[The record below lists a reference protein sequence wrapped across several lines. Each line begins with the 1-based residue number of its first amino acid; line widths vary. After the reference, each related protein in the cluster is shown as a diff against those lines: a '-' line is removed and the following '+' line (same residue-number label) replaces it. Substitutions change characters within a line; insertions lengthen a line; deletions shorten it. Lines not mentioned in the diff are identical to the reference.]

1 MAKGRENTQPTK
13 DDQSLARRENAFPNT
28 GPLLSPFGLMRRLI
42 EEFDRIG
49 SATESVWS
57 PALEVFERDGKLVVR
72 ADVPGIE
79 KDQVKIEVSDD
90 QLMISGE
97 RSRKSEERREGFYRS
112 ERSYGSFCRI
122 VDLPP
127 GVDTEQAT
135 ATFDNGVLEI
145 TMPAPQR
152 SESKRIEIREG
163 SAAATS
169 TPTSA
174 PQQQSA
180 ARDANPPPAH

>member
-1 MAKGRENTQPTK
+1 MAKGRENTQSSK
-13 DDQSLARRENAFPNT
+13 DDQSLARRENVLPST

-49 SATESVWS
+49 SVTESVWT

-72 ADVPGIE
+72 ADVPGLE

-90 QLMISGE
+90 QLIISGE
-97 RSRKSEERREGFYRS
+97 RSRKNEERREGFYRS

-145 TMPAPQR
+145 TMPAPQH
-152 SESKRIEIREG
+152 SERKRIEIREG
-163 SAAATS
+163 SAAS
-169 TPTSA
+169 TQTSA
-174 PQQQSA
+174 PQQQPA
-180 ARDANPPPAH
+180 ARDANPPAH